1 ESVDGFHDE
10 VLVAHTVATE
20 ESKTLTKASSIEGK
34 SMPGCY
40 TLAAIRG
47 FADPVL
53 VPYNDSRLAGT
64 MVTIKREV
72 RSHRTL
78 ADTNVAP
85 NSEKSG
91 ENLEPDST
99 FSDVISFTMTSNCLL
114 QNDYAVP
121 VKISNKLQ
129 SGGKSQFSESSQ
141 PTYASVHAGSSSSRP
156 SSNYGSRSQVI
167 GTKKAGSTKEWKP
180 KTTNS
185 TIAQVSGIA
194 SSTEV
199 PNAPV
204 ESVLHQFLN
213 HSHLQEVIWKI

>member
-85 NSEKSG
+85 NSEKS
-91 ENLEPDST
+91 
-99 FSDVISFTMTSNCLL
+99 
-114 QNDYAVP
+114 VP